1 MADDDYN
8 HQNDYGSRTLPN
20 DNSIIIIKKLLKVKK
35 RKEKKNMPM
44 DKSTSYKKII
54 VIKKKIDNRSC
65 HSSFTMCCAG

>member
-44 DKSTSYKKII
+44 DKRHILQENY
-54 VIKKKIDNRSC
+54 RY
-65 HSSFTMCCAG
+65 